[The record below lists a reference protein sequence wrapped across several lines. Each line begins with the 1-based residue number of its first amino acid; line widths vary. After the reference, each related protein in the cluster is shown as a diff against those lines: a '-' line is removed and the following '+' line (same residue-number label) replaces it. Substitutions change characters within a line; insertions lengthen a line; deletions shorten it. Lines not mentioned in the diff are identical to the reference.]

1 MQTTI
6 YVYSLLATC
15 YCVTTCMHKNLYF
28 LGKMCVSTQSKFY
41 TVISNIM
48 ANYKRLPSG
57 RDYER
62 VSQAIIQKYPFM
74 KNNITKKVAS

>member
-1 MQTTI
+1 MMVLTWKF
-6 YVYSLLATC
+6 L
-15 YCVTTCMHKNLYF
+15 CMCNV
-28 LGKMCVSTQSKFY
+28 GKMCVSTQSKFY

-62 VSQAIIQKYPFM
+62 VGQEVVRKYPFM
-74 KNNITKKVAS
+74 KNSVSEKVNNTVIYLHAA